1 MDERKASGGRAA
13 GAHPQPPCAGVAGR
27 RHRRSRRTRR
37 AERGHWVR
45 RTGHRTTGRVSTAGA
60 PTLAQPASH
69 RCTAEPGY
77 RPELD
82 QDGDGVACEPPP

>member
-1 MDERKASGGRAA
+1 MCRCRWPPPSPKPSDPSSRAWPPP
-13 GAHPQPPCAGVAGR
+13 PQNRPPH
-27 RHRRSRRTRR
+27 HRACT
-37 AERGHWVR
+37 
-45 RTGHRTTGRVSTAGA
+45 TAGA

-69 RCTAEPGY
+69 RCTAEPGC